1 MTANGHEVTLN
12 SGFRLHDSWDANCP
26 TTELR
31 RHAQTPSWR
40 CIIETSVS
48 SQAHIVRFKMYE
60 SQLFYLIDTAL
71 TVGCSL
77 NTLKPQEKLPYIRA
91 PVSFC
96 MFIVSERPISLKF
109 RLVI

>member
-1 MTANGHEVTLN
+1 
-12 SGFRLHDSWDANCP
+12 
-26 TTELR
+26 
-31 RHAQTPSWR
+31 
-40 CIIETSVS
+40 
-48 SQAHIVRFKMYE
+48 MYE